1 MVVDEETTV
10 TRAPD
15 PDRDPLRGA
24 WIGMAVGDTLGSVH
38 AGRPD
43 DWAAGTMV
51 DLVGGGPDRLPPG
64 VFGAWTS
71 LALGVAEGLIGSA
84 GYEPDVHATQVR
96 RWWREGRWS
105 PLGHAFGPAPSTRAW
120 LIAGGGEGI
129 DPGSVHHQ
137 DDALAAVTATTSY
150 WHQQPAQA
158 IEVAGRAVET
168 IRPGAGA
175 AGEALAR
182 QLLAAL
188 TAAAAPPLGS
198 EASARLVEAVRIVAN
213 TDGFEAALHRSLASG
228 CIDGALGALVGQ
240 LAGARYGLRSIP
252 VRWRAQIAWGREIV
266 AAADRLHEGPAAGA
280 GALPHPWQTWSR
292 APSSGR
298 R

>member
-1 MVVDEETTV
+1 MVADEETTV
-10 TRAPD
+10 SRAPD

-24 WIGMAVGDTLGSVH
+24 WIGMALGDALGSVH

-43 DWAAGTMV
+43 DWAPGTLV

-84 GYEPDVHATQVR
+84 RYEPDVHAAQVR

-120 LIAGGGEGI
+120 LIAQGGEGI
-129 DPGSVHHQ
+129 DPGTERHQ

-150 WHQQPAQA
+150 CRVEPTQA
-158 IEVAGRAVET
+158 IATAARAVET
-168 IRPGAGA
+168 IRPGDGA

-188 TAAAAPPLGS
+188 TAAPAPPL
-198 EASARLVEAVRIVAN
+198 EAHTSTHLVEAVDLVAQS
-213 TDGFEAALHRSLASG
+213 DGFEPALRRALASR

-252 VRWRAQIAWGREIV
+252 VRWRAQVAWGREIV
-266 AAADRLHEGPAAGA
+266 AVADRLHEGPAAGA
-280 GALPHPWQTWSR
+280 QALAHPWQTWSR
-292 APSSGR
+292 VPSIGR